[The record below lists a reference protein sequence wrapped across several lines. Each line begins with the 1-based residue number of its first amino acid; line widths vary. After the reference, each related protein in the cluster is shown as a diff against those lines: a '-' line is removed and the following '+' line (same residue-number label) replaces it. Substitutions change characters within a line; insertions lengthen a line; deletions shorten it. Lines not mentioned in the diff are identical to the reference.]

1 MAEKNPR
8 TKPTESVDE
17 PTIPPEID
25 EPLSPEEEAM
35 LAESWADYERGDYVT
50 QAELRARLQRRGA

>member
-8 TKPTESVDE
+8 SKSAEDVDE
-17 PTIPPEID
+17 LATPPEAD

>member
-8 TKPTESVDE
+8 SKPAQDLDQ
-17 PTIPPEID
+17 PIPPAEAD

-35 LAESWADYERGDYVT
+35 LAESWADYKRGDYVT